1 MSSKDSHW
9 AECQELCKQGKLT
22 QMVSRCQEVLSDA
35 RQKHGN
41 VHASVAAAL
50 ANLAYA
56 SYEIGDYGAVATCT
70 KERLQIEQA
79 LHGDES
85 EPFID
90 CLVNLA
96 RMNLL
101 SRRYADADTLLRR
114 ANKLVERL
122 PKQQQSARG
131 SILVHL
137 ALVHLAR
144 KKFDRAELYL
154 QQAINLMLRQNDWP
168 GHILA
173 LERLSRVYQRQGKTP
188 SALATVRKAIRLW
201 RDTQE
206 TQSPD
211 YASMLSW
218 HGVLLAELG
227 QLAEAKTSQQEAV
240 EILKQVRPE
249 GHRQI
254 KKAQDRLAEV
264 ERKMNESAN

>member
-1 MSSKDSHW
+1 MNRNDSHW

-22 QMVSRCQEVLSDA
+22 QMVERCQAVLSDA
-35 RQKHGN
+35 RQHFGN

-56 SYEIGDYGAVATCT
+56 SYEIGDYGTVATCT
-70 KERLQIEQA
+70 KERLLIEQK

-85 EPFID
+85 EPYID

-101 SRRYADADTLLRR
+101 SRRYTEADTLLRR
-114 ANKLVERL
+114 AHKLVSRL
-122 PKQQQSARG
+122 PKKQQAARS
-131 SILVHL
+131 SILVNV
-137 ALVHLAR
+137 ALVYLAR

-154 QQAINLMLRQNDWP
+154 KQAIQLMLKQNDWP

-173 LERLSRVYQRQGKTP
+173 LERLSRVYQRQEKTP
-188 SALATVRKAIRLW
+188 AALTTVRKAIRLW

-218 HGVLLAELG
+218 QGVLLAELG
-227 QLAEAKTSQQEAV
+227 QLAEAKAAQIDAL
-240 EILKQVRPE
+240 EIYKRVRPA

-254 KKAQDRLAEV
+254 VKAQGRLEV
-264 ERKMNESAN
+264 VEKQLQGTVQ